1 MRDRFELLLVKP
13 CRAPSSTA
21 SLKHITHREMRISMA
36 TVILGA
42 LDIVGLPAE
51 VAPAR
56 HWLRKLLA
64 DDHAEIADDVVLM
77 ACEAVTNSICHSDS
91 GRQVQYGDPGTVAL
105 VVSATRGIMRV
116 AVTDAGS
123 RTKVPHVADDGP
135 DAVNGR
141 GLHLI
146 DLLSGGRWGTSCHDG
161 GRTVWFEV
169 PIGRGA

>member
-1 MRDRFELLLVKP
+1 
-13 CRAPSSTA
+13 
-21 SLKHITHREMRISMA
+21 MA

-42 LDIVGLPAE
+42 LDIVDLPAE

-64 DDHAEIADDVVLM
+64 DDHAAIVDDVVLM

-91 GRQVQYGDPGTVAL
+91 GRHGHNGDPGTVTL
-105 VVSATRGIMRV
+105 VVSATGDMMRV

-123 RTKVPHVADDGP
+123 RTNVPHLTDDGP

-141 GLHLI
+141 GLHMI
-146 DLLSGGRWGTSCHDG
+146 ELLSGGRWGTSCHDG

-169 PIGRGA
+169 PIGRGV

>member
-1 MRDRFELLLVKP
+1 
-13 CRAPSSTA
+13 
-21 SLKHITHREMRISMA
+21 MA

-64 DDHAEIADDVVLM
+64 DDHAAIVDDVVLM

-91 GRQVQYGDPGTVAL
+91 GRHGHNGDPGTVTL
-105 VVSATRGIMRV
+105 VVSATGDMMRV

-123 RTKVPHVADDGP
+123 RTNVPHLTDDGP

-141 GLHLI
+141 GLHMI
-146 DLLSGGRWGTSCHDG
+146 ELLSGGRWGTSCHDG

-169 PIGRGA
+169 PIGRGV